1 MARDEVLVVDDDE
14 ALRAI
19 AAEALQS
26 EGFAV
31 QTAADAVEALERMHD
46 HRPSLVLLDLMM
58 PGLTGWQMLDAM
70 QESPALRDVPVVVL
84 TGFDSRYDL
93 PSGRPVLHKPVDACL
108 LVMVV
113 RSVLHPG
120 ADAACKS
127 LNRL

>member
-14 ALRAI
+14 ALRAVV
-19 AAEALQS
+19 AEALQS

-31 QTAADAVEALERMHD
+31 QTAASAVEALEHMRD

-58 PGLTGWQMLDAM
+58 PGMSGWQMLDAM
-70 QESPALRDVPVVVL
+70 QESHALRDVPVVVL
-84 TGFDSRYDL
+84 TAFDVRYDL
-93 PSGRPVLHKPVDACL
+93 PPGRPVLHKPVEPGL

-120 ADAACKS
+120 ADAARKN
-127 LNRL
+127 LDRP